1 MPREHVVYLIIT
13 AIACMVSLS
22 FLCLFLGISYQKQK
36 QYQWL
41 LCPWAKCK
49 HNKAG
54 VCTKRG
60 VVMLR
65 DYGDDDDH
73 VPLLSCSSIETEK
86 KPATKPTK
94 TINSIV

>member
-1 MPREHVVYLIIT
+1 MPREHVIYLIIT
-13 AIACMVSLS
+13 AIVCMISLT
-22 FLCLFLGISYQKQK
+22 LLGIFTGTSYQKQK
-36 QYQWL
+36 QYQRL

-49 HNKAG
+49 HNKEC

-65 DYGDDDDH
+65 DYGDDH
-73 VPLLSCSSIETEK
+73 APLLSCSSIETEK

-94 TINSIV
+94 TNNSIV

>member
-1 MPREHVVYLIIT
+1 MPREHVIYLIIT
-13 AIACMVSLS
+13 AIVCMVSLA

-36 QYQWL
+36 QQRL
-41 LCPWAKCK
+41 LCPWTKCK
-49 HNKAG
+49 HNKAC

-65 DYGDDDDH
+65 DYGDDH
-73 VPLLSCSSIETEK
+73 APLLSCASIETEK

-94 TINSIV
+94 TINFIV